1 MGKNKIIEEIKKIL
15 DQKQLKNLIA
25 LCLVLGFILIAINVL
40 LPNSKILTS
49 NKLSGNNNQGDS
61 NNVSNTSAAKNA
73 TETIQADEKNYEDK
87 QKIDLKN
94 ILKKMNGVGDV
105 EVMMTFENGEQ
116 KVPAYDKSTQK
127 STTEETDNEGGKRVN
142 NQDTDGSKVVMTTS
156 DGNNQPFVLTIY
168 KPKICGVIIIAE
180 GAENSK
186 TKYEIE
192 QAVSK
197 LYNLSLDK
205 VNVYSMKK

>member
-1 MGKNKIIEEIKKIL
+1 
-15 DQKQLKNLIA
+15 
-25 LCLVLGFILIAINVL
+25 
-40 LPNSKILTS
+40 
-49 NKLSGNNNQGDS
+49 
-61 NNVSNTSAAKNA
+61 
-73 TETIQADEKNYEDK
+73 
-87 QKIDLKN
+87 
-94 ILKKMNGVGDV
+94 MNGVGDV
-105 EVMMTFENGEQ
+105 EVMLSFEHGEQ
-116 KVPAYDKSTQK
+116 KVPAYDKNTQK

-142 NQDTDGSKVVMTTS
+142 NQDTDGSKVVMKS
-156 DGNNQPFVLTIY
+156 YDGNNEPFVLTTY
-168 KPKICGVIIIAE
+168 KPKISGIIIIAE

>member
-1 MGKNKIIEEIKKIL
+1 MEKNKIIEEIKKIFN
-15 DQKQLKNLIA
+15 QKQLKNLMA
-25 LCLVLGFILIAINVL
+25 LCLVLGFVLIAMNVL
-40 LPNSKILTS
+40 IPNSKVITN
-49 NKLSGNNNQGDS
+49 NKLSGTNNQGDQNNNSPLKDS
-61 NNVSNTSAAKNA
+61 N
-73 TETIQADEKNYEDK
+73 ETVQVEEKNYEEN
-87 QKIDLKN
+87 QKIELKN
-94 ILKKMNGVGDV
+94 ILKKMNGVGNV
-105 EVMMTFENGEQ
+105 EVMMSFEQGEQ
-116 KVPAYDKSTQK
+116 KVPAYDKNTQK

-142 NQDTDGSKVVMTTS
+142 NQDTDGTKVVMKTS
-156 DGNNQPFVLTIY
+156 DGNNEPFVLTTY

>member
-1 MGKNKIIEEIKKIL
+1 MEKNKIIEEIKKIFN
-15 DQKQLKNLIA
+15 QKQIKNLIA
-25 LCLVLGFILIAINVL
+25 LCLFLGFVLIAMNVL
-40 LPNSKILTS
+40 IPNSKIITS
-49 NKLSGNNNQGDS
+49 NKLSGTNNQEDPNSNSVLKDS
-61 NNVSNTSAAKNA
+61 N
-73 TETIQADEKNYEDK
+73 ETVQAEEKNYEEK

-105 EVMMTFENGEQ
+105 EVMMSFEHGEQ
-116 KVPAYDKSTQK
+116 KVPAYDKNTQK

-142 NQDTDGSKVVMTTS
+142 NQDTDGTKVVMKTS
-156 DGNNQPFVLTIY
+156 DGNNEPFVLTTY
-168 KPKICGVIIIAE
+168 KPKICGIIIIAE

>member
-1 MGKNKIIEEIKKIL
+1 MDKEKIKKEIKKIFA
-15 DQKQLKNLIA
+15 QKQLKNLMA
-25 LCLVLGFILIAINVL
+25 VCLVLAFILLAMNVL
-40 LPNSKILTS
+40 LPSNKSLTS
-49 NKLSGNNNQGDS
+49 NKLTVTNIDKKVNNN
-61 NNVSNTSAAKNA
+61 SATKDTQEIVQN
-73 TETIQADEKNYEDK
+73 DEKSYEEK

-105 EVMMTFENGEQ
+105 EVMMSFDNGEK
-116 KVPAYDKSTQK
+116 KVPAYDTSAQK
-127 STTEETDNEGGKRVN
+127 STTEETDTEGGKRVN
-142 NQDTDGSKVVMTTS
+142 NQNTDSSKIVMTTS
-156 DGNNQPFVLTIY
+156 DGNNEPFILTTY
-168 KPKICGVIIIAE
+168 KPKINGVIILAE

>member
-25 LCLVLGFILIAINVL
+25 LCLVLGFILIAVNVL
-40 LPNSKILTS
+40 VPNSKNLIS
-49 NKLSGNNNQGDS
+49 NKLSGNNNQGDPINIS
-61 NNVSNTSAAKNA
+61 TAKDRN
-73 TETIQADEKNYEDK
+73 EIVQVDEKNYEEK

-94 ILKKMNGVGDV
+94 ILKKMNGIGDV
-105 EVMMTFENGEQ
+105 EVMMSFEQGEQ

-127 STTEETDNEGGKRVN
+127 STTEESDNEGGKRVN

-156 DGNNQPFVLTIY
+156 DGNNEPFILTTY

>member
-1 MGKNKIIEEIKKIL
+1 MDKDKIKKEIKKIFA
-15 DQKQLKNLIA
+15 QKQLKNLMA
-25 LCLVLGFILIAINVL
+25 VCLVLAFILLAMNVF
-40 LPNSKILTS
+40 LPSTKSLTS
-49 NKLSGNNNQGDS
+49 NKITGINVDKKVNNNSVTKDTQEL
-61 NNVSNTSAAKNA
+61 VQT
-73 TETIQADEKNYEDK
+73 DEKSYEEK

-105 EVMMTFENGEQ
+105 EVMMSFDNGEK
-116 KVPAYDKSTQK
+116 KVPAYDTSAQK
-127 STTEETDNEGGKRVN
+127 STTEETDTEGGKRVN
-142 NQDTDGSKVVMTTS
+142 NQNTDSSKIVMTTN
-156 DGNNQPFVLTIY
+156 DGNNEPFILTTY
-168 KPKICGVIIIAE
+168 KPKLNGVIILAE

>member
-1 MGKNKIIEEIKKIL
+1 MDKEKLKKDIKKIFA
-15 DQKQLKNLIA
+15 QKQLKNLMA
-25 LCLVLGFILIAINVL
+25 VCLVLAFILLAMNVL
-40 LPNSKILTS
+40 LPSNKSLTS
-49 NKLSGNNNQGDS
+49 NKLSGTNVDKKVNNNSVTKD
-61 NNVSNTSAAKNA
+61 
-73 TETIQADEKNYEDK
+73 TEELSQNDEKGYEEK

-105 EVMMTFENGEQ
+105 EVMMSFDNGEK
-116 KVPAYDKSTQK
+116 KVPAYDTSAQK
-127 STTEETDNEGGKRVN
+127 STTEETDTEGGKRVN
-142 NQDTDGSKVVMTTS
+142 NQNTDSSKIVMTTS
-156 DGNNQPFVLTIY
+156 DGNNEPFILTTY
-168 KPKICGVIIIAE
+168 KPKINGVIILAE

>member
-1 MGKNKIIEEIKKIL
+1 LGKNKIIEEIKKIL
-15 DQKQLKNLIA
+15 GQKQLKNLIA

-40 LPNSKILTS
+40 VPNSKILAS
-49 NKLSGNNNQGDS
+49 NKLSGNNNKGDS
-61 NNVSNTSAAKNA
+61 NDTSKTSATKDIN
-73 TETIQADEKNYEDK
+73 ETIQADEKNYEEK

-94 ILKKMNGVGDV
+94 ILKKMNGIGDV
-105 EVMMTFENGEQ
+105 EVMMSFEQGEQ

-156 DGNNQPFVLTIY
+156 DGNNEPFILTTY